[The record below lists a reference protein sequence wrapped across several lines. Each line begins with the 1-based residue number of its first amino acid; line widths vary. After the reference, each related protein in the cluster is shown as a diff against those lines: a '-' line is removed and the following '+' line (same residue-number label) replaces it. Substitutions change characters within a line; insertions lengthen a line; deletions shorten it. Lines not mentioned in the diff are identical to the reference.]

1 MENGQESREELV
13 SKLKEMRKELR
24 GNIADSMNA
33 LREVES
39 EIERIF
45 PAGIDDID
53 DLQLDSQRKIK
64 IAKTGSEKLDLLLDG
79 GISIPSNVLVN
90 GPPFSSRNILINNFI
105 VKSLESGIP
114 VIVVLLDLDIYT
126 VRQDLLQLTENL
138 SRYEEDGLLKY
149 VDTYSKA
156 ISAEAPPKMALQI
169 DSISTNQSGFL
180 KTIDQMGS
188 VLKTTYGTYIT
199 VIYSLTGWIQSLD
212 DKLLTRTLQHFTQK
226 RKLDNSIAVYSLD
239 SGLFP
244 NEVYEHMNYFV
255 DNSIEFRLEET
266 RESLR
271 VRGFKNPKTKEWVEV
286 IPKGKLLDLGSF
298 NIRRIR

>member
-24 GNIADSMNA
+24 ENIADSMNA

-45 PAGIDDID
+45 PAGIDDLD
-53 DLQLDSQRKIK
+53 DPQLDSQRKIK
-64 IAKTGSEKLDLLLDG
+64 IAKTGSEKLDLLIDG

-90 GPPFSSRNILINNFI
+90 GPPFSSRNILINNFM

-114 VIVVLLDLDIYT
+114 VIIVLLDLDIYT

-156 ISAEAPPKMALQI
+156 ISAEAPPKMALHQFQECCCTLGQI
-169 DSISTNQSGFL
+169 PPC
-180 KTIDQMGS
+180 
-188 VLKTTYGTYIT
+188 
-199 VIYSLTGWIQSLD
+199 
-212 DKLLTRTLQHFTQK
+212 
-226 RKLDNSIAVYSLD
+226 
-239 SGLFP
+239 LFP
-244 NEVYEHMNYFV
+244 
-255 DNSIEFRLEET
+255 
-266 RESLR
+266 LR
-271 VRGFKNPKTKEWVEV
+271 Q
-286 IPKGKLLDLGSF
+286 
-298 NIRRIR
+298 